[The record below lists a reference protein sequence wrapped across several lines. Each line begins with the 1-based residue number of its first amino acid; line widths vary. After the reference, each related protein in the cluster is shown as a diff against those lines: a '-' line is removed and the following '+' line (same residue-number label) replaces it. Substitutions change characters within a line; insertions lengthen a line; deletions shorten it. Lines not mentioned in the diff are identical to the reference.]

1 MEKCDKCTN
10 GTKQD
15 AKYICREK
23 DYSVVDLDGK
33 LLKLIGEH
41 DLPDN
46 DHEIGS
52 FTNVYYCSCGKYWN
66 N

>member
-23 DYSVVDLDGK
+23 DYSIIDLDGK
-33 LLKLIGEH
+33 LLKKISEH
-41 DLPDN
+41 DISENDN
-46 DHEIGS
+46 EIGDS
-52 FTNVYYCSCGKYWN
+52 SSVYYCSCGKYWS
-66 N
+66 